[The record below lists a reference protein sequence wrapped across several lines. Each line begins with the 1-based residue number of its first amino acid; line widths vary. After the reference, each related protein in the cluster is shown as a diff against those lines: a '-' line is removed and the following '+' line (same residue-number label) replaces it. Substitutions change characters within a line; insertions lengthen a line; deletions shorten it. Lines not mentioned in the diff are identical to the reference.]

1 MDYKYVIKSLREQY
15 DENEIGLI
23 YNNIFELLIATVL
36 SAQTTDQ
43 KVNKVGKTL
52 FKKYPD
58 LENLANARLEDVIE
72 IIKELGLFNIKA
84 KNIINISKMILS
96 DFEGIIP
103 DNMNDLIK
111 LPGVGRKT
119 ANVVLANGFDKYGIG
134 IVVDTHVIRLSNR
147 FNWVNGDNASIVET
161 KLMSMIDKKYWRPI
175 TNLLILHGRNICK
188 AKKPQCKNCILNLK
202 CPSVN

>member
-23 YNNIFELLIATVL
+23 YNDIFELLIATVL

-84 KNIINISKMILS
+84 KNIINIAKMILS

-111 LPGVGRKT
+111 LPGIGRKT
-119 ANVVLANGFDKYGIG
+119 ANVVLTNGFDKYGVG

-161 KLMSMIDKKYWRPI
+161 KLMSMIDKKYWRSI
-175 TNLLILHGRNICK
+175 TNLLILHGRSVCK

>member
-23 YNNIFELLIATVL
+23 YNDIFELLIATVL

-119 ANVVLANGFDKYGIG
+119 ANVVLTNGFDKYGIG

-147 FNWVNGDNASIVET
+147 FNWVNVDNASIVET
-161 KLMSMIDKKYWRPI
+161 KLMSMIDKKYWRSI

-202 CPSVN
+202 CPSIN

>member
-1 MDYKYVIKSLREQY
+1 MDYKYVIKSLQELY

-23 YNNIFELLIATVL
+23 YNDVFELLIATVL

-43 KVNKVGKTL
+43 KVNKVGKVL

-58 LENLANARLEDVIE
+58 LENLAIARLQDVKE

-119 ANVVLANGFDKYGIG
+119 ANVVLTNGFSKYGVG

-147 FNWVNGDNASIVET
+147 FNWANDDNASKVEK
-161 KLMSMIDKKYWRPI
+161 KLMNIIDKRYWKSI
-175 TNLLILHGRNICK
+175 TNLLILHGRKICK
-188 AKKPQCKNCILNLK
+188 AKIPQCNNCILSLK
-202 CPSVN
+202 CPSVI